1 MRIVSYSVLSL
12 VLAVAGCAKLQSPP
26 KPGMGATKLPPG
38 WTAESQRGSVQ
49 DNWISTLG
57 DAQLPAL
64 ILEALA
70 NNPDLEASAARLE
83 QALASA
89 RAAGAPLYP
98 ALDLNGGANRGY
110 LFERSSAQKT
120 AGVPASSGAFGA
132 SLDLSWEIDL
142 WGRLR
147 YHKRGAAEN
156 AAATQIDYVA
166 ARRSLAAQ
174 VAKAWFAAA
183 EAQLQQNLAD
193 NAVSTYQETLRIV
206 EVRFRA
212 GSVTQQ
218 DVANARA
225 DLALARQRARAA
237 TTTFKEG
244 VRGVEVL
251 LGRYPSAE
259 LQVANE
265 LLSVPAP
272 VPAGV
277 PSELLERRPD
287 IVAAE
292 RRVAAAFNFTKEAN
306 AARLPRLALTSSVGA
321 SSSSLSDLIDPRN
334 AVANFAA
341 NLFAPLFDAGLRRAE
356 FDQARAQQ
364 REAAANYR
372 GTALRAF
379 QEVENL
385 LVSEG
390 SLAQEEVELNDAV
403 KQYEIARRVA
413 ETRYKA
419 GEIDLTDVLII
430 QRQELQAKSSLLS
443 LRNQRLA
450 QRINLHLALG
460 GDFQI
465 PGTPT
470 QTVKR

>member
-1 MRIVSYSVLSL
+1 MRIINYSTLLVVLT
-12 VLAVAGCAKLQSPP
+12 AAGCAKLQSPG
-26 KPGMGATKLPPG
+26 KPTLGTTKVPG
-38 WTAESQRGSVQ
+38 GWVAPSQAGTIQ
-49 DNWISTLG
+49 DGWISALG

-64 ILEALA
+64 ISEALA

-98 ALDLNGGANRGY
+98 ALDVNGGANRGY
-110 LFERSSAQKT
+110 RFERGTNEKSRGT
-120 AGVPASSGAFGA
+120 PASAGAFGA

-156 AAATQIDYVA
+156 AAATQNDYVA

-174 VAKAWFAAA
+174 VAKAWFAAT
-183 EAQLQQNLAD
+183 EAQLQQKLAES
-193 NAVSTYQETLRIV
+193 AVATYQETLRIV

-225 DLALARQRARAA
+225 DMALARQRYHSAG
-237 TTTFKEG
+237 TTFKEA
-244 VRGVEVL
+244 VRSVEVL

-259 LQVANE
+259 LQVAND
-265 LLSVPAP
+265 LLSVPPP
-272 VPAGV
+272 VPAGL

-306 AARLPRLALTSSVGA
+306 AARLPRLALTSSVGT
-321 SSSSLSDLIDPRN
+321 SSSSLSDLIDPKN

-356 FDQARAQQ
+356 FEQARAQQ

-390 SLAQEEVELNDAV
+390 SLAQEEAELSDAV
-403 KQYEIARRVA
+403 KQYEIAHRVA

-430 QRQELQAKSSLLS
+430 QRQELQAKSSLLA

-450 QRINLHLALG
+450 QRVNLHLALG
-460 GDFQI
+460 GDFQVSNSA
-465 PGTPT
+465 
-470 QTVKR
+470 QTANR

>member
-1 MRIVSYSVLSL
+1 MLSV
-12 VLAVAGCAKLQSPP
+12 VLAVAGCAKLQQPA
-26 KPGMGATKLPPG
+26 KPGLGTIRLPSG
-38 WTAESQRGSVQ
+38 WVAESQQGSVQ
-49 DNWISTLG
+49 NGWISTLG

-64 ILEALA
+64 IQEALA
-70 NNPDLEASAARLE
+70 NNPDLEASAARLD
-83 QALASA
+83 QALAIA

-98 ALDLNGGANRGY
+98 AIDLNGGANRSY
-110 LFERSSAQKT
+110 RFERSPGEKT

-156 AAATQIDYVA
+156 AIATQIDYVA

-174 VAKAWFAAA
+174 TAKAWFAAT
-183 EAQLQQNLAD
+183 EAQLQQKLAD
-193 NAVSTYQETLRIV
+193 DAVATYQETLRIV

-225 DLALARQRARAA
+225 DLALARQRARSAA
-237 TTTFKEG
+237 TTFKEAI
-244 VRGVEVL
+244 RGVEVL

-259 LQVANE
+259 LQVAND

-272 VPAGV
+272 VPAGL

-306 AARLPRLALTSSVGA
+306 AARLPRLALTSSIGT

-334 AVANFAA
+334 AIANFAA

-356 FDQARAQQ
+356 FEQARAQQ

-372 GTALRAF
+372 SAALRAF
-379 QEVENL
+379 EEVENL

-390 SLAQEEVELNDAV
+390 SLAEEERELGDAV

-430 QRQELQAKSSLLS
+430 QRQELQAKSSLLA

-450 QRINLHLALG
+450 QRVNLHLALG

-465 PGTPT
+465 PGSPP
-470 QTVKR
+470 QTASR